1 MPDCPRCHGALEG
14 GRLARGEGPFRSAH
28 VDVTRCRRCGV
39 IVLDAAEAR
48 RFLADPELGRDA
60 TERERKPTRMAC
72 STEGCFS
79 NLDQVTLGWGERWL
93 VLEQCPR
100 CLLLLADPGEL
111 ESVTGLTTKAR

>member
-1 MPDCPRCHGALEG
+1 
-14 GRLARGEGPFRSAH
+14 
-28 VDVTRCRRCGV
+28 V
-39 IVLDAAEAR
+39 IVLEAGEAR
-48 RFLADPELGRDA
+48 RFLPEPELGHDA

-79 NLDQVTLGWGERWL
+79 NLDQVTLGWGARWI

-111 ESVTGLTTKAR
+111 EAVTGLTATAR